1 MRQQKRARLFLGQ
14 LLPGKRCWGKLFYSS
29 EIHFIIRQSRTAH
42 WEIDE
47 TLILVRSVVVVIQL
61 CLTLCDP
68 VDCSLRGS
76 TVLGILQARILEWL
90 ARSKQSQNPWEVP
103 LWLFLQAGF
112 FINKTFTFDKNMF
125 KTAFTDFKVFK
136 TEINI

>member
-1 MRQQKRARLFLGQ
+1 MIVTQLGPT
-14 LLPGKRCWGKLFYSS
+14 LCNPIDCGLPGSS
-29 EIHFIIRQSRTAH
+29 VH
-42 WEIDE
+42 
-47 TLILVRSVVVVIQL
+47 
-61 CLTLCDP
+61 
-68 VDCSLRGS
+68 
-76 TVLGILQARILEWL
+76 GILQARILEWL